1 MTTRRTFVAAA
12 LMAQLAPLRSA
23 VAQAP
28 KTDEN
33 VTLLFVQSAKG
44 MAYQNGR
51 LTLKSLSLATV
62 YFSDRPKRL
71 AGHMDTKE
79 FVPFW
84 SEGKNSFL
92 KDPPNATVSIFTASG
107 VKNVVVVLR
116 DPVLKGEDLT
126 YEAKVLEGDM
136 PASDGL
142 VSVFIDIIG
151 MPLTPI
157 SYAGAARRRMYFEL
171 SQLRHN
177 MNKVPHYEPT
187 GDEVFEQAS

>member
-1 MTTRRTFVAAA
+1 MPTRRAFVAAA

-23 VAQAP
+23 VAQTP

-44 MAYQNGR
+44 MAYQNGK
-51 LTLKSLSLATV
+51 LTLKGVSPATV

-84 SEGKNSFL
+84 SEGKDSFL
-92 KDPPNATVSIFTASG
+92 KDPPNATVSIFSASG

-126 YEAKVLEGDM
+126 YDVKLLEGDM
-136 PASDGL
+136 PARDGL
-142 VSVFIDIIG
+142 VSVFIDVIG
-151 MPLTPI
+151 MPLTPV
-157 SYAGAARRRMYFEL
+157 SYAGAARRRAFFY
-171 SQLRHN
+171 R
-177 MNKVPHYEPT
+177 
-187 GDEVFEQAS
+187 